1 LSVSYWDGFV
11 VNRLDLAAA
20 WTRRRFFQAG
30 QARRM
35 KLKFTNVSLRLGQMA
50 LELDLTLHEQVTALF
65 GPSGSGKTSVLE
77 LVAGLRRADQGAIE
91 LDGLALTN
99 VSRGIFVPA
108 RKRAIGY
115 VPQDLALFPHLTVRQ
130 NMAYGV
136 KKGRNSGDDLSS
148 QKLCRV
154 LEIEGLLERIP
165 GSLSG
170 GERQRVA
177 LARALLA
184 SPKLLLL
191 DEPLAGL
198 DQSLKG
204 RILPYLE
211 RVRGELAIPIL
222 YVTHSAAEVISLC
235 EDVVVLQAGKCV
247 ARGKP
252 ADLFARSDTTVYR
265 LKGS

>member
-1 LSVSYWDGFV
+1 
-11 VNRLDLAAA
+11 
-20 WTRRRFFQAG
+20 
-30 QARRM
+30 M
-35 KLKFTNVSLRLGQMA
+35 KLKFTNVSLRLEQLT
-50 LELDLTLHEQVTALF
+50 LELDLTLDKQVTALF

-99 VSRGIFVPA
+99 VSQRIFVPA
-108 RKRAIGY
+108 RARGIGY
-115 VPQDLALFPHLTVRQ
+115 VPQDLALFPHLRVGQ
-130 NMAYGV
+130 NITYGI
-136 KKGRNSGDDLSS
+136 KKGQESGRDLSS

-154 LEIEGLLERIP
+154 LGIEKLLDRMP
-165 GSLSG
+165 ASLSG

-191 DEPLAGL
+191 DEPLASL

-211 RVRGELAIPIL
+211 RIRDELAIPIL
-222 YVTHSAAEVISLC
+222 YVTHSSAEVIALC
-235 EDVVVLQAGKCV
+235 EEVVVLQAGKCV
-247 ARGKP
+247 ARGNP
-252 ADLFARSDTTVYR
+252 GDLFARSDTTVYR
-265 LKGS
+265 LKEERARDS